1 MKLCCLAVNHK
12 KEKGSCFLFSSLVGG
27 SFQEIVLA
35 HCGFKPRI
43 AASLSWSYT
52 ATSVQTKHR
61 HTSQRLPLVRYRKWS
76 GNLIPSIPSMFAPA
90 RKSRIS
96 CAVKSMRKTC
106 GGWGTKASYFSLAC
120 SIFATWYRLRNTDKL
135 SIYLHH
141 RESLALS
148 RTRPSRIMFRSS
160 SYFKAQNQT

>member
-1 MKLCCLAVNHK
+1 MSA
-12 KEKGSCFLFSSLVGG
+12 KGEIVC

-61 HTSQRLPLVRYRKWS
+61 RTSQRLRLVRCRKWS
-76 GNLIPSIPSMFAPA
+76 GNLTPRASMFAPA
-90 RKSRIS
+90 WKGRIS
-96 CAVKSMRKTC
+96 CAVKSNAKNLRGAGERK
-106 GGWGTKASYFSLAC
+106 APYFSLAC
-120 SIFATWYRLRNTDKL
+120 SIFATWYRLRSTDKL
-135 SIYLHH
+135 SICLHH
-141 RESLALS
+141 RESLAINW
-148 RTRPSRIMFRSS
+148 TRPSSIMFRSY